1 MKIKDL
7 KNLGEKL
14 LYRSK
19 QDRGINYTPP
29 VWDYKEVDGK
39 AHLIEVEDG
48 QSVSVGDIVNVSE
61 LLKEFDENMI
71 LVWESDGKEIQE
83 HREDKFVTI
92 LS

>member
-7 KNLGEKL
+7 KNLGGKL

-19 QDRGINYTPP
+19 QDRGINYITP
-29 VWDYKEVDGK
+29 VWDYKEVDGN

-48 QSVSVGDIVNVSE
+48 QSVSGGDIVNVLE
-61 LLKEFDENMI
+61 LLKEFDENMV

>member
-19 QDRGINYTPP
+19 QDRGINHITPI
-29 VWDYKEVDGK
+29 WDYKEVDGK

-48 QSVSVGDIVNVSE
+48 QSVSVGDIVNVLE
-61 LLKEFDENMI
+61 LLKEFDENMV

-83 HREDKFVTI
+83 HREDKFVII

>member
-7 KNLGEKL
+7 KNLGGKL

-19 QDRGINYTPP
+19 RDRGINYITH
-29 VWDYKEVDGK
+29 VWDYKEVDGQ

-48 QSVSVGDIVNVSE
+48 QSVSAGDIVNVLE
-61 LLKEFDENMI
+61 LLKEFDENMV